1 MERMLLSSAGKM
13 EAEKG
18 RSRVE
23 KGKAYLDEFAIPHL
37 FEVSTES
44 FPTLFTMM
52 KSRMHAHFLSL
63 RHLRA
68 VIDGTRAVTCVGR
81 VF

>member
-52 KSRMHAHFLSL
+52 KSRMHAFSL
-63 RHLRA
+63 VA
-68 VIDGTRAVTCVGR
+68 APACGD
-81 VF
+81 